1 MFQTSGASCDF
12 IFAKTGSYCKLLV
25 KTIIVC
31 ISRLNCLKPFNF
43 VIFRLFCNLQ
53 QSNLISRLSCNI
65 AMHSQHIPYKMDQF
79 DLSRHL
85 VLRCSNMTVAV
96 VAQMKTEVF
105 PPVISGTTGLDCPGH
120 LDRSL
125 ANTKIISFTSKLK
138 KIRSNHPIKIKD

>member
-65 AMHSQHIPYKMDQF
+65 AMNSQHIPYKMDQF

-85 VLRCSNMTVAV
+85 VLRCSNMTV
-96 VAQMKTEVF
+96 
-105 PPVISGTTGLDCPGH
+105 SGGLDEDRGIPTSYQWYYQPGLPWPLGPQLSQYQDNQFH
-120 LDRSL
+120 FQ
-125 ANTKIISFTSKLK
+125 TK
-138 KIRSNHPIKIKD
+138 KI